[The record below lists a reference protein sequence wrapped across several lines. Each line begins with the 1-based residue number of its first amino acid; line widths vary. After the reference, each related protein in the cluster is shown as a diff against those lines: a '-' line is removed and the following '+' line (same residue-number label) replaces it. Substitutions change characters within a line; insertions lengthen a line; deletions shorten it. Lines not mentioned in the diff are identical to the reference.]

1 MKKALALAAAFCLL
15 LCFTACSGGAQTSP
29 DETALPSASPPQV
42 EFVFSRDNF
51 PVMDGSTA
59 TVPLGQAVAC
69 VLLGE
74 PRDRVADLAQFNRT
88 TESFYNLMDGN
99 ADILIV
105 GEPNPSVFE
114 TMKAAGFEYE
124 ISPIATDALV
134 FLVNADNPV
143 DSLTTEQIQRI
154 YTGEITNW
162 KDVGGADLEIQAFQ
176 RVKNAGSQAL
186 MEKHVMAGLRM
197 TDPPEAYAIEAMGEL
212 ITAVR
217 NYDGSASAIG
227 YTVYYYANDMKMAD
241 GLKILAVNDIAPND
255 ETIAS
260 GEYPFLNPYYTVIS
274 AGQPEDSP
282 ARILYE
288 WLLSPEGQNLI
299 KSEGYVP
306 VAGQEGP

>member
-1 MKKALALAAAFCLL
+1 MPSSLFFRMLRR
-15 LCFTACSGGAQTSP
+15 GQTSP

-124 ISPIATDALV
+124 IDYRNGALG
-134 FLVNADNPV
+134 FSSN
-143 DSLTTEQIQRI
+143 RI
-154 YTGEITNW
+154 TLST
-162 KDVGGADLEIQAFQ
+162 
-176 RVKNAGSQAL
+176 
-186 MEKHVMAGLRM
+186 
-197 TDPPEAYAIEAMGEL
+197 AY
-212 ITAVR
+212 R
-217 NYDGSASAIG
+217 QSRS
-227 YTVYYYANDMKMAD
+227 
-241 GLKILAVNDIAPND
+241 DI
-255 ETIAS
+255 
-260 GEYPFLNPYYTVIS
+260 YP
-274 AGQPEDSP
+274 
-282 ARILYE
+282 
-288 WLLSPEGQNLI
+288 
-299 KSEGYVP
+299 
-306 VAGQEGP
+306 

>member
-1 MKKALALAAAFCLL
+1 
-15 LCFTACSGGAQTSP
+15 
-29 DETALPSASPPQV
+29 
-42 EFVFSRDNF
+42 
-51 PVMDGSTA
+51 
-59 TVPLGQAVAC
+59 
-69 VLLGE
+69 
-74 PRDRVADLAQFNRT
+74 
-88 TESFYNLMDGN
+88 
-99 ADILIV
+99 
-105 GEPNPSVFE
+105 
-114 TMKAAGFEYE
+114 
-124 ISPIATDALV
+124 
-134 FLVNADNPV
+134 
-143 DSLTTEQIQRI
+143 
-154 YTGEITNW
+154 
-162 KDVGGADLEIQAFQ
+162 
-176 RVKNAGSQAL
+176 
-186 MEKHVMAGLRM
+186 
-197 TDPPEAYAIEAMGEL
+197 MGEL

-299 KSEGYVP
+299 KFEGYVP